1 MFYYFRDILC
11 VVSEKNYAK
20 IFSLYKKNV
29 GPDMILMVSGQLPP
43 TKIAP
48 WLGLGLG
55 LGLVLV
61 LGFRGGAN
69 FLGGNCPRTDCGMGN
84 DNIN

>member
-1 MFYYFRDILC
+1 MFYYFRDIFC

-43 TKIAP
+43 RKIAP

-55 LGLVLV
+55 LVLV
-61 LGFRGGAN
+61 LG
-69 FLGGNCPRTDCGMGN
+69 LGGEGGNFPRRQLS
-84 DNIN
+84 